1 MFLIMPPCQG
11 GIFINNET
19 TDHAV
24 KNPSLLIHTCCA
36 PCVSY
41 VYELFA
47 GSRDVTVFYYNPNI
61 APRDEYD
68 RRLSELERF
77 GKIKGFS
84 PVVGDYND
92 QEWAAR
98 VEPYRDLGERS
109 RRCWECYRFRL
120 EESFRKAAEMK
131 IASVATALSI
141 SPHKDAAMINS
152 IGKELEGSYGVA
164 FIEGDFKKND
174 GYRRSV
180 ELSRVYEFY
189 RQNYCGCVYSRRE
202 AEARAQ
208 RKPGQLTQRIL
219 S

>member
-1 MFLIMPPCQG
+1 MN
-11 GIFINNET
+11 INT
-19 TDHAV
+19 TDHTV

-47 GSRDVTVFYYNPNI
+47 DSRDVAVFYYNPNI

-77 GKIKGFS
+77 GRIRGFT

-92 QEWAAR
+92 REWAAR
-98 VEPYRDLGERS
+98 VEPYRGLGERS
-109 RRCWECYRFRL
+109 QRCWECYRFRL
-120 EESFRKAAEMK
+120 EGSFRKAVEMK
-131 IASVATALSI
+131 MAAVTTALSI
-141 SPHKDAAMINS
+141 SPHKDAARING
-152 IGKELEGSYGVA
+152 IGKELERSYGIE
-164 FIEGDFKKND
+164 FIEGDYKKNN

-189 RQNYCGCVYSRRE
+189 RQNYCGCVYSKQE
-202 AEARAQ
+202 AEARAE
-208 RKPGQLTQRIL
+208 RKVKPGQLIQRIM